1 MRKNLSIYIIGILIA
16 CACVTACTIKY
27 SAVGVDIPAEAK
39 TIAIKPFVNN
49 ASLVNLKLS
58 NEITTQLIDKFNN
71 STRLSVVDSR
81 GDLSIDGE
89 IVSYSVSSVAVG
101 SEMATMNRLTI
112 GIRIVYNNKYDEEKS
127 CEKSFSRYVDFD
139 SGLNI
144 SQVEDQLVSEI
155 CEALIDDIFS
165 ATVGNW

>member
-1 MRKNLSIYIIGILIA
+1 MVLAGMGMMS
-16 CACVTACTIKY
+16 CTIKY

-71 STRLSVVDSR
+71 STRLSVVNSK
-81 GDLSIDGE
+81 GDLSIEGE
-89 IVSYSVSSVAVG
+89 ITNYAVSSVAVG
-101 SEMATMNRLTI
+101 AEMATMNRLTI
-112 GIRIVYNNKYDEEKS
+112 GVRISYINKYDEEKS
-127 CEKSFSRYVDFD
+127 CDKTFSRYVDFD
-139 SGLNI
+139 SQLNL
-144 SQVEDQLVSEI
+144 SQVEDALVSEL
-155 CEALIDDIFS
+155 CEALVDDIFS